1 MNNLERRIDGLERAA
16 APRGGVFLVVE
27 GGPMPSAAEA
37 TGRTVVVISTGVP
50 RAERESMEHQDGH

>member
-16 APRGGVFLVVE
+16 APHGGVFLVVA

-50 RAERESMEHQDGH
+50 RAERGPTGQHNGN